1 MRYSELVVP
10 DSAITDLIK
19 QLEQLESTYTDAL
32 KKIRAEASQLQS
44 SLGKVSGATASGRE
58 AIEEYAAQTEMLSKR
73 YKELEAEY
81 NSLKA
86 AMVEL
91 QRQITVN
98 TAAERKGNQEM
109 QDTAARL
116 SAAQIEAR
124 SYRQEISSLTKGVKS
139 FSDLTE
145 KQQEQLAQLQTGL
158 KGAKTDVQQLN
169 RELGNQT
176 REMNT
181 ADGSINQMRA
191 QLRILNNT
199 YDNLSASV
207 RNSAAG
213 DATLQ
218 QIKKL
223 DAELKQLEANT
234 GRYQRNVGNYQ
245 SAFGMLGLS
254 VQQVARELPSLAV
267 NANTFF
273 LAISNNL
280 PMLADQIKR
289 SRDEYNELIKAQRN
303 GQRMNERAVPVW
315 RQLISSLLSWQ
326 TALVAGVTILSL
338 YGKEIINWISDLFKA
353 RNAIELTEEALNR
366 LGESTVK
373 YTSEISKERKEID
386 SLFKK
391 LQEAKKG
398 TTDYDE
404 AKTAILDKYGKYLQ
418 GLSDEISSLN
428 NVAAAYDAVTKAAT
442 ASAKARALDSAR
454 SNAETSY
461 NESVQELA
469 GNLIDELRGANY
481 RGTNTT
487 FSEQEATWLAQS
499 IISEIRENG
508 ILSEYTSGTLRN
520 LGTILTDSGNYSG
533 TAAGTINDL
542 IDRTKEY
549 RRELLIANSAFGDFR
564 NQFSQLSDK
573 ELRKALKA
581 LDEIEDV
588 LSSGRGA
595 RFTNKETGFEAEI
608 RNFRELDYYREQV
621 RQAMNDRNSQVREVI
636 DGGITVYGN
645 KSSSGRGGRGSQP
658 IDLTER
664 LNEQSLEA
672 QRSYEEARTAIME
685 DGIEKRRTEAMDAYN
700 KEVDSIRKQLADA
713 QKLLDANA
721 TAQGGVFSMADDNGR
736 MKKYVQLTAEQV
748 AQVQKMQDDLGNTLV
763 TKQSEY
769 NNTLE
774 TLDAEHQAEL
784 LKIMQEDIDL
794 RLQYVKKGSDEEL
807 QLLLERN
814 EKERQLALAQ
824 NRMKP
829 EGERQDEGGINARY
843 DVSAGIIQEDF
854 YMSRFDQE
862 QKLAES
868 EFALLQTTE
877 EQKTAFRLTQEKER
891 YEKILQL
898 NEQYGKQL
906 IDTEIQTYNNLIAG
920 IDKEL
925 NANKN
930 GVKQYGNIF
939 EMLGITIKDKDGNDI
954 TAPVSD
960 AINTVFDVA
969 KDALNT
975 WMEARLKAAEENV
988 RLADQEV
995 EEAQSRLDAERQAR
1009 ANGYANQVETA
1020 EKELQLKKKQ
1030 QQKALQQQRKIQA
1043 QQIALDSVMQ
1053 ASSMILA
1060 SANIWKTFTALPF
1073 GIGIPLAIAAIAT
1086 MWGSFLASRVKAM
1099 QLAKNPTGSGT
1110 ETYGEG
1116 TVELLQGGSH
1126 QSGRDIDLG
1135 RKPDG
1140 TRRRAEG
1147 GEFFAVI
1154 NKRNSRRYR
1163 SVIPDVIRSLNDGTF
1178 ANKYMH
1184 AYDTPLLTMPAA
1196 SSPADLS
1203 RLEKDVREIR
1213 QQNTRRYYVDGD
1225 GNTVMRYKNL
1235 TRTIRK

>member
-73 YKELEAEY
+73 YKELETEY

-98 TAAERKGNQEM
+98 TAAERKENQEM

-116 SAAQIEAR
+116 SATQIEAR

-145 KQQEQLAQLQTGL
+145 EQQKQLAQLQTGL
-158 KGAKTDVQQLN
+158 KGAKTEVQQLN

-234 GRYQRNVGNYQ
+234 GRYQRNVGNYS

-267 NANTFF
+267 NWNTFF

-280 PMLADQIKR
+280 PMLADQIQIANKN
-289 SRDEYNELIKAQRN
+289 YKELMAAQQQ
-303 GQRMNERAVPVW
+303 GQRLNERAVPVW
-315 RQLISSLLSWQ
+315 KQLISSLLSWQ
-326 TALVAGVTILSL
+326 TAMVAGITILSL
-338 YGKEIINWISDLFKA
+338 YGKDIIEWTKALILGRNAALSMNEVQKEVNNGMASGREEMLKTVDEVNKLQKAYNEASGNVRQQNKALNDFIEVVRSSTGAVISLADAERLLSDPKRLQEFANALNFKA
-353 RNAIELTEEALNR
+353 QMLAAQNLKIKKLAEAM
-366 LGESTVK
+366 E
-373 YTSEISKERKEID
+373 KEID
-386 SLFKK
+386 STDELSTGEKILANAIAPAWTQVWRIVGFSPEDEFKDVAGYVQKEQAAAARITAERAGQFEEQARKKYEESLKK
-391 LQEAKKG
+391 LGIDPNREEEDSGGKG
-398 TTDYDE
+398 T
-404 AKTAILDKYGKYLQ
+404 
-418 GLSDEISSLN
+418 
-428 NVAAAYDAVTKAAT
+428 
-442 ASAKARALDSAR
+442 
-454 SNAETSY
+454 
-461 NESVQELA
+461 
-469 GNLIDELRGANY
+469 
-481 RGTNTT
+481 
-487 FSEQEATWLAQS
+487 
-499 IISEIRENG
+499 
-508 ILSEYTSGTLRN
+508 
-520 LGTILTDSGNYSG
+520 
-533 TAAGTINDL
+533 
-542 IDRTKEY
+542 
-549 RRELLIANSAFGDFR
+549 
-564 NQFSQLSDK
+564 
-573 ELRKALKA
+573 
-581 LDEIEDV
+581 
-588 LSSGRGA
+588 
-595 RFTNKETGFEAEI
+595 
-608 RNFRELDYYREQV
+608 
-621 RQAMNDRNSQVREVI
+621 
-636 DGGITVYGN
+636 
-645 KSSSGRGGRGSQP
+645 GGRNNQP

-664 LNEQSLEA
+664 INEQTLEA
-672 QRSYEEARTAIME
+672 QRNYEEARTAIME

-700 KEVDSIRKQLADA
+700 KEVDTIRKQLADA

-736 MKKYVQLTAEQV
+736 MKRYVQLTAEQV

-763 TKQSEY
+763 AKQTEF

-824 NRMKP
+824 NKMKP
-829 EGERQDEGGINARY
+829 DGERQDEGGINARY

-854 YMSRFDQE
+854 YMRRFDQE

-906 IDTEIQTYNNLIAG
+906 IDTEIQTYKNLSAG

-954 TAPVSD
+954 TAPVTD

-995 EEAQSRLDAERQAR
+995 EEAQSTLDYERQLKLEGL
-1009 ANGYANQVETA
+1009 ANNVETA
-1020 EKELQLKKKQ
+1020 QKELQLKKQQ

-1043 QQIALDSVMQ
+1043 QQVALDSVMQ
-1053 ASSMILA
+1053 ASSMIVA
-1060 SANIWKTFTALPF
+1060 SANIWAAFSK
-1073 GIGIPLAIAAIAT
+1073 IPIAGPALAIAAIAT

-1163 SVIPDVIRSLNDGTF
+1163 NVIPDVIRSLNNGSF
-1178 ANKYMH
+1178 ADKYLH

-1213 QQNTRRYYVDGD
+1213 QQNARRYYVDGN
-1225 GNTVMRYKNL
+1225 GNTVMKYKNL
-1235 TRTIRK
+1235 TRTVRK

>member
-73 YKELEAEY
+73 YKELETEY

-145 KQQEQLAQLQTGL
+145 EQQKQLAQLQTGL

-234 GRYQRNVGNYQ
+234 GRYQRNVGNYS

-267 NANTFF
+267 NWNTFF

-280 PMLADQIKR
+280 PMLADQIQIANKN
-289 SRDEYNELIKAQRN
+289 YKELMAAQQQ
-303 GQRMNERAVPVW
+303 GQRLNERAVPVW
-315 RQLISSLLSWQ
+315 KQLISSLLSWQ
-326 TALVAGVTILSL
+326 TAMVAGITILSL
-338 YGKEIINWISDLFKA
+338 YGKDIIEWTKALILGRNAALSMNEVQKEVNNGMASGREEMLKTVDEVNKLQKAYNEASGNVRQQNKALNDFIEVVRSSTGAVISLADAERLLSDPKRLQEFANALNFKA
-353 RNAIELTEEALNR
+353 QMLAAQNLKIKKLAEAM
-366 LGESTVK
+366 E
-373 YTSEISKERKEID
+373 KEID
-386 SLFKK
+386 STDELSTGEKILANAIAPAWTQVWRIVGFSPEDEFKDVAGYVQKEQAAAARITAERAGQFEEQARKKYEESLKK
-391 LQEAKKG
+391 LGIDPNREEEDSGGKG
-398 TTDYDE
+398 T
-404 AKTAILDKYGKYLQ
+404 
-418 GLSDEISSLN
+418 
-428 NVAAAYDAVTKAAT
+428 
-442 ASAKARALDSAR
+442 
-454 SNAETSY
+454 
-461 NESVQELA
+461 
-469 GNLIDELRGANY
+469 
-481 RGTNTT
+481 
-487 FSEQEATWLAQS
+487 
-499 IISEIRENG
+499 
-508 ILSEYTSGTLRN
+508 
-520 LGTILTDSGNYSG
+520 
-533 TAAGTINDL
+533 
-542 IDRTKEY
+542 
-549 RRELLIANSAFGDFR
+549 
-564 NQFSQLSDK
+564 
-573 ELRKALKA
+573 
-581 LDEIEDV
+581 
-588 LSSGRGA
+588 
-595 RFTNKETGFEAEI
+595 
-608 RNFRELDYYREQV
+608 
-621 RQAMNDRNSQVREVI
+621 
-636 DGGITVYGN
+636 
-645 KSSSGRGGRGSQP
+645 GGRNNQP

-664 LNEQSLEA
+664 INEQTLEA
-672 QRSYEEARTAIME
+672 QRNYEEARTAIME

-700 KEVDSIRKQLADA
+700 KEIDTLRKQLADA

-736 MKKYVQLTAEQV
+736 MKRYVQLTAEQV
-748 AQVQKMQDDLGNTLV
+748 AQVQKMQDDLGSTLV
-763 TKQSEY
+763 AKQTGF

-784 LKIMQEDIDL
+784 LKIMQEGIDL

-824 NRMKP
+824 NKMKP
-829 EGERQDEGGINARY
+829 DGERQDEGGINARY
-843 DVSAGIIQEDF
+843 DVSEGIIQEDF

-906 IDTEIQTYNNLIAG
+906 TDTEIQTYKNLIAG

-954 TAPVSD
+954 TAPVTD

-988 RLADQEV
+988 RLADQDV
-995 EEAQSRLDAERQAR
+995 EEARSNLEYERQLR
-1009 ANGYANQVETA
+1009 LEGYANNVETA
-1020 EKELQLKKKQ
+1020 EKELQMKKRN

-1043 QQIALDSVMQ
+1043 QQVALDSVMQ
-1053 ASSMILA
+1053 ASSMIVA
-1060 SANIWKTFTALPF
+1060 SANIWAAFSK
-1073 GIGIPLAIAAIAT
+1073 IPIAGPALAIAAIAT

-1163 SVIPDVIRSLNDGTF
+1163 NVIPDVIRSLNNGSF
-1178 ANKYMH
+1178 ADKYLH

-1213 QQNTRRYYVDGD
+1213 QQNTRRYYVDGK
-1225 GNTVMRYKNL
+1225 GNTVMKYKNL
-1235 TRTIRK
+1235 TRTVRK

>member
-19 QLEQLESTYTDAL
+19 QLEQLESTYTEAL

-73 YKELEAEY
+73 YKELETEY

-98 TAAERKGNQEM
+98 TAAERKENQEM

-145 KQQEQLAQLQTGL
+145 EQQEQLAQLQTGL
-158 KGAKTDVQQLN
+158 KGAKTEVQQLN

-191 QLRILNNT
+191 QLRTLNNT

-234 GRYQRNVGNYQ
+234 GRYQRNVGNYS

-267 NANTFF
+267 NWNTFF

-280 PMLADQIKR
+280 PMLADQIQIANKN
-289 SRDEYNELIKAQRN
+289 YKELMAAQQQ
-303 GQRMNERAVPVW
+303 GQRLNERAVPVW
-315 RQLISSLLSWQ
+315 KQLISSLLSWQ
-326 TALVAGVTILSL
+326 TAMVAGITILSL
-338 YGKEIINWISDLFKA
+338 YGKDIIEWTKA
-353 RNAIELTEEALNR
+353 LILGRNAALSMNEVQKEVNNGMASGREEMLRTVDEVDKLQKAYNNASGNVKQQNKALNDFIEVVR
-366 LGESTVK
+366 NSTGAV
-373 YTSEISKERKEID
+373 ISLADAERMLSDPKHLQEFATALNYKAQMLAAQNLKIKKLAEAMEKEID
-386 SLFKK
+386 STDELSLGEKILTNAITPAWAQVWRIVGFSPEDEYKDIAGYVQKEQAAAARITAQRAGQLEEQARKSYEEYLKK
-391 LQEAKKG
+391 LGIDLNK
-398 TTDYDE
+398 DE
-404 AKTAILDKYGKYLQ
+404 EDN
-418 GLSDEISSLN
+418 S
-428 NVAAAYDAVTKAAT
+428 
-442 ASAKARALDSAR
+442 R
-454 SNAETSY
+454 S
-461 NESVQELA
+461 
-469 GNLIDELRGANY
+469 
-481 RGTNTT
+481 
-487 FSEQEATWLAQS
+487 
-499 IISEIRENG
+499 
-508 ILSEYTSGTLRN
+508 
-520 LGTILTDSGNYSG
+520 
-533 TAAGTINDL
+533 
-542 IDRTKEY
+542 
-549 RRELLIANSAFGDFR
+549 
-564 NQFSQLSDK
+564 
-573 ELRKALKA
+573 
-581 LDEIEDV
+581 
-588 LSSGRGA
+588 
-595 RFTNKETGFEAEI
+595 TG
-608 RNFRELDYYREQV
+608 
-621 RQAMNDRNSQVREVI
+621 
-636 DGGITVYGN
+636 G
-645 KSSSGRGGRGSQP
+645 GGRNNQP

-700 KEVDSIRKQLADA
+700 KEVDTIRKQLADA

-736 MKKYVQLTAEQV
+736 MKKYVQLTAAQV
-748 AQVQKMQDDLGNTLV
+748 AQVQKMQDDLGSTLV
-763 TKQSEY
+763 AKQTEF

-774 TLDAEHQAEL
+774 TLDAEHQTEL
-784 LKIMQEDIDL
+784 LKIMQEGIDL

-824 NRMKP
+824 NKMKP

-906 IDTEIQTYNNLIAG
+906 TDTEIQTYKNLIAG

-954 TAPVSD
+954 TAPVTD

-995 EEAQSRLDAERQAR
+995 EEAQSTLDYERQLKLEGL
-1009 ANGYANQVETA
+1009 ANNVETA
-1020 EKELQLKKKQ
+1020 QKELQLKKQQ

-1043 QQIALDSVMQ
+1043 QQVALDSVMQ
-1053 ASSMILA
+1053 ASSMIVA
-1060 SANIWKTFTALPF
+1060 SANIWAAFSK
-1073 GIGIPLAIAAIAT
+1073 IGVIGVPLAIAAIAT

-1163 SVIPDVIRSLNDGTF
+1163 NVIPDVIRSLNNGSF
-1178 ANKYMH
+1178 ADKYLH
-1184 AYDTPLLTMPAA
+1184 AYDTPLLTMPVA

-1213 QQNTRRYYVDGD
+1213 QQNTRRYYVDGN
-1225 GNTVMRYKNL
+1225 GNTVMKYKNL
-1235 TRTIRK
+1235 TRTVRK

>member
-73 YKELEAEY
+73 YKELETEY

-98 TAAERKGNQEM
+98 TAAERKENQEM

-145 KQQEQLAQLQTGL
+145 EQQKQLAQLQTGL
-158 KGAKTDVQQLN
+158 KGAKTEVQQFN

-234 GRYQRNVGNYQ
+234 GRYQRNVGNYS

-267 NANTFF
+267 NWNTFF

-280 PMLADQIKR
+280 PMLADQIQIANKN
-289 SRDEYNELIKAQRN
+289 YKELMAAQQQ
-303 GQRMNERAVPVW
+303 GQRLNERAVPVW
-315 RQLISSLLSWQ
+315 KQLISSLLSWQ
-326 TALVAGVTILSL
+326 TAMVAGITILSL
-338 YGKEIINWISDLFKA
+338 YGKDIIEWTKALILGRYAALSMNEVQKEVNNGMASGREEMLKTVDEVNKLQKAYNEASGNVRQQNKALNDFIEVVRSSTGAVISLADAERLLSDPKRLQEFANALNFKA
-353 RNAIELTEEALNR
+353 QMLAAQNLKIKKLAEAM
-366 LGESTVK
+366 E
-373 YTSEISKERKEID
+373 KEID
-386 SLFKK
+386 STDELSTGEKILANAIAPAWTQVWRIVGFSPEDEFKDVAGHVQKEQAAAARITAERAGQLEEQARKKYEESLKK
-391 LQEAKKG
+391 LGIDPNREEEDSGGKG
-398 TTDYDE
+398 T
-404 AKTAILDKYGKYLQ
+404 
-418 GLSDEISSLN
+418 
-428 NVAAAYDAVTKAAT
+428 
-442 ASAKARALDSAR
+442 
-454 SNAETSY
+454 
-461 NESVQELA
+461 
-469 GNLIDELRGANY
+469 
-481 RGTNTT
+481 
-487 FSEQEATWLAQS
+487 
-499 IISEIRENG
+499 
-508 ILSEYTSGTLRN
+508 
-520 LGTILTDSGNYSG
+520 
-533 TAAGTINDL
+533 
-542 IDRTKEY
+542 
-549 RRELLIANSAFGDFR
+549 
-564 NQFSQLSDK
+564 
-573 ELRKALKA
+573 
-581 LDEIEDV
+581 
-588 LSSGRGA
+588 
-595 RFTNKETGFEAEI
+595 
-608 RNFRELDYYREQV
+608 
-621 RQAMNDRNSQVREVI
+621 
-636 DGGITVYGN
+636 
-645 KSSSGRGGRGSQP
+645 GGRNNQP

-664 LNEQSLEA
+664 INEQTLEA
-672 QRSYEEARTAIME
+672 QRNYEEARTAIME

-700 KEVDSIRKQLADA
+700 KEVDTIRKQLADA

-736 MKKYVQLTAEQV
+736 MKKYVQLTAEQI
-748 AQVQKMQDDLGNTLV
+748 AQVQKMQDDLGSTLV
-763 TKQSEY
+763 AKQTEF
-769 NNTLE
+769 NNTLG

-784 LKIMQEDIDL
+784 LKIMQEGIDL

-824 NRMKP
+824 NKMKP
-829 EGERQDEGGINARY
+829 DGERQDEGGINARY

-906 IDTEIQTYNNLIAG
+906 TDTEIQTYKNLIAG

-954 TAPVSD
+954 TAPVTD

-988 RLADQEV
+988 RLADQDV
-995 EEAQSRLDAERQAR
+995 EEARSNLEYERQLR
-1009 ANGYANQVETA
+1009 LEGYANNVETA
-1020 EKELQLKKKQ
+1020 EKELQLKKQQ

-1043 QQIALDSVMQ
+1043 QQVALDSVMQ
-1053 ASSMILA
+1053 ASSMIVA
-1060 SANIWKTFTALPF
+1060 SANIWAAFSK
-1073 GIGIPLAIAAIAT
+1073 IPIAGPALAIAAIAT

-1163 SVIPDVIRSLNDGTF
+1163 NVIPDVIRSLNNGSF
-1178 ANKYMH
+1178 ADKYLH

-1213 QQNTRRYYVDGD
+1213 QQNTRRYYVDGN
-1225 GNTVMRYKNL
+1225 GNTVMKYKNL
-1235 TRTIRK
+1235 TRTVRK

>member
-280 PMLADQIKR
+280 PMLADQIQIANKNYK
-289 SRDEYNELIKAQRN
+289 DLMAAQQQ
-303 GQRMNERAVPVW
+303 GQRLNERAVPVW
-315 RQLISSLLSWQ
+315 KQLISTLFSWQ
-326 TALVAGVTILSL
+326 TALVAGITILSL
-338 YGKEIINWISDLFKA
+338 YGEDILDWIKDLFSAEKQIDATTKA
-353 RNAIELTEEALNR
+353 INSYARAVAEAQR
-366 LGESTVK
+366 EAVK
-373 YTSEISKERKEID
+373 EQTTARILYTITQDHTRSLKERTAAVDELQKRYPKY
-386 SLFKK
+386 FKN
-391 LQEAKKG
+391 
-398 TTDYDE
+398 
-404 AKTAILDKYGKYLQ
+404 
-418 GLSDEISSLN
+418 LSDEVILAGKASE
-428 NVAAAYDAVTKAAT
+428 AYKQLTNDILE
-442 ASAKARALDSAR
+442 SAKARSIEKQIQQIADERLKLEQANTADTAWTNRNRERALR
-454 SNAETSY
+454 AEENIRQGSLWT
-461 NESVQELA
+461 
-469 GNLIDELRGANY
+469 LITE
-481 RGTNTT
+481 
-487 FSEQEATWLAQS
+487 
-499 IISEIRENG
+499 
-508 ILSEYTSGTLRN
+508 
-520 LGTILTDSGNYSG
+520 
-533 TAAGTINDL
+533 
-542 IDRTKEY
+542 
-549 RRELLIANSAFGDFR
+549 
-564 NQFSQLSDK
+564 SDK
-573 ELRKALKA
+573 DTAREYLRRMRAM
-581 LDEIEDV
+581 
-588 LSSGRGA
+588 
-595 RFTNKETGFEAEI
+595 EAQEK
-608 RNFRELDYYREQV
+608 RLEELDIIEEDLMKRLD
-621 RQAMNDRNSQVREVI
+621 AIDLTNDSIVN
-636 DGGITVYGN
+636 GGR
-645 KSSSGRGGRGSQP
+645 SSRGGGRGSQP

-672 QRSYEEARTAIME
+672 QRNYEEARTAIME

-748 AQVQKMQDDLGNTLV
+748 AQVQKMQDDLGSTLV
-763 TKQSEY
+763 AKQSEY

-784 LKIMQEDIDL
+784 LKIMQEGIDL

-814 EKERQLALAQ
+814 EKERQLELAQ

-854 YMSRFDQE
+854 YMSRFEQE

-906 IDTEIQTYNNLIAG
+906 TDTEIQTYKNLIAG

-930 GVKQYGNIF
+930 GVKQYGNFF
-939 EMLGITIKDKDGNDI
+939 EWLGITIKDKDGNDI

-995 EEAQSRLDAERQAR
+995 EEAQSWLDAERQAR

-1020 EKELQLKKKQ
+1020 EKELQLKKQQ

-1053 ASSMILA
+1053 ASSMIVA
-1060 SANIWKTFTALPF
+1060 SANIWAAFSKIPF
-1073 GIGIPLAIAAIAT
+1073 AGPALAIAAIAT

>member
-19 QLEQLESTYTDAL
+19 QLEQLESTYTEAL
-32 KKIRAEASQLQS
+32 KKIRAEASQLQT

-73 YKELEAEY
+73 YKELETEY

-98 TAAERKGNQEM
+98 TAAERKENQEM

-158 KGAKTDVQQLN
+158 KGAKTEVQQLN

-191 QLRILNNT
+191 QLRTLNNT

-234 GRYQRNVGNYQ
+234 GRYQRNVGNYS

-267 NANTFF
+267 NWNTFF

-280 PMLADQIKR
+280 PMLADQIQIANKNYKDLMAAQQQGQR
-289 SRDEYNELIKAQRN
+289 LNEL
-303 GQRMNERAVPVW
+303 AVPVW
-315 RQLISSLLSWQ
+315 KQLISRLFSWQ
-326 TALVAGVTILSL
+326 TALVAGITILSL
-338 YGKEIINWISDLFKA
+338 YGEDILNWIKDMFSAEKQIDAATEAMNRYAKAFGDAQKEAVKEQTTLRILYNITQDQTRSIEERTTAVDELQKRYPKYFK
-353 RNAIELTEEALNR
+353 N
-366 LGESTVK
+366 
-373 YTSEISKERKEID
+373 
-386 SLFKK
+386 
-391 LQEAKKG
+391 
-398 TTDYDE
+398 
-404 AKTAILDKYGKYLQ
+404 
-418 GLSDEISSLN
+418 LSDEAILAGKASTAYQQLTKDIL
-428 NVAAAYDAVTKAAT
+428 AAA
-442 ASAKARALDSAR
+442 RAR
-454 SNAETSY
+454 SIEKEIQKIADERLQLERAITADTNWTRRNAKEADYGNAGETRYTTAGVEYKLLSDIALEY
-461 NESVQELA
+461 NRRIA
-469 GNLIDELRGANY
+469 AIDKANTRLTALRKIEGDLMKRLDASDLLNDIT
-481 RGTNTT
+481 G
-487 FSEQEATWLAQS
+487 S
-499 IISEIRENG
+499 G
-508 ILSEYTSGTLRN
+508 TSG
-520 LGTILTDSGNYSG
+520 G
-533 TAAGTINDL
+533 
-542 IDRTKEY
+542 DR
-549 RRELLIANSAFGDFR
+549 
-564 NQFSQLSDK
+564 
-573 ELRKALKA
+573 
-581 LDEIEDV
+581 
-588 LSSGRGA
+588 SGRSA
-595 RFTNKETGFEAEI
+595 
-608 RNFRELDYYREQV
+608 
-621 RQAMNDRNSQVREVI
+621 
-636 DGGITVYGN
+636 
-645 KSSSGRGGRGSQP
+645 QP

-700 KEVDSIRKQLADA
+700 KEVDTIRKQLADA

-736 MKKYVQLTAEQV
+736 MKRYVQLTAEQV
-748 AQVQKMQDDLGNTLV
+748 AQVQKMQDDLGSTLV
-763 TKQSEY
+763 AKQTEF

-784 LKIMQEDIDL
+784 LKIMQEGIDL

-824 NRMKP
+824 NKMKP
-829 EGERQDEGGINARY
+829 ESERQDEGGINARY

-862 QKLAES
+862 QKRAES

-906 IDTEIQTYNNLIAG
+906 TDTEIQTYKNLIAG

-954 TAPVSD
+954 TAPVTD

-995 EEAQSRLDAERQAR
+995 EEAQSTLDYERQLKLEGL
-1009 ANGYANQVETA
+1009 ANNVETA
-1020 EKELQLKKKQ
+1020 EKELQMKKRN

-1043 QQIALDSVMQ
+1043 QQIALDAAMQ

-1060 SANIWKTFTALPF
+1060 SANIWKTFSALPF

-1163 SVIPDVIRSLNDGTF
+1163 SVIPDVIRSLNDGSF
-1178 ANKYMH
+1178 ADKYLH

>member
-73 YKELEAEY
+73 YKELETEY

-98 TAAERKGNQEM
+98 TAAERKENQEM

-145 KQQEQLAQLQTGL
+145 EQQEQLAQLQTGL
-158 KGAKTDVQQLN
+158 KGAKTEVQQLN

-191 QLRILNNT
+191 QLRTLNNT

-234 GRYQRNVGNYQ
+234 GRYQRNVGNYS

-267 NANTFF
+267 NWNTFF

-280 PMLADQIKR
+280 PMLADQIQIANK
-289 SRDEYNELIKAQRN
+289 SYKELMAAQQQ
-303 GQRMNERAVPVW
+303 GQRLNERAVPVW
-315 RQLISSLLSWQ
+315 KQLISSLLSWQ
-326 TALVAGVTILSL
+326 TALVAGITILSL
-338 YGKEIINWISDLFKA
+338 YGKELIDFFKTFGNSGRYVMSAEEQLRNINERLKETDDGIGENIYSLKELQKEWNKLSSQKEQLQWIKDNRDEFDKLGISIDTVTEA
-353 RNAIELTEEALNR
+353 ENAFVDNTAAIVESFRLRAQAAAAQSLAEEKYREAIQKEEEAR
-366 LGESTVK
+366 LAEKTPTEGQV
-373 YTSEISKERKEID
+373 I
-386 SLFKK
+386 
-391 LQEAKKG
+391 
-398 TTDYDE
+398 
-404 AKTAILDKYGKYLQ
+404 KTALKIAVEYIG
-418 GLSDEISSLN
+418 SP
-428 NVAAAYDAVTKAAT
+428 NVWG
-442 ASAKARALDSAR
+442 
-454 SNAETSY
+454 SY
-461 NESVQELA
+461 TDTRLP
-469 GNLIDELRGANY
+469 D
-481 RGTNTT
+481 
-487 FSEQEATWLAQS
+487 
-499 IISEIRENG
+499 
-508 ILSEYTSGTLRN
+508 YTSGWEN
-520 LGTILTDSGNYSG
+520 ILPHQELQAEADAAREAADSYFEYAQAKKEAANQKLEDAGIRIRTSNRTGGGRSG
-533 TAAGTINDL
+533 T
-542 IDRTKEY
+542 
-549 RRELLIANSAFGDFR
+549 
-564 NQFSQLSDK
+564 
-573 ELRKALKA
+573 
-581 LDEIEDV
+581 
-588 LSSGRGA
+588 
-595 RFTNKETGFEAEI
+595 
-608 RNFRELDYYREQV
+608 
-621 RQAMNDRNSQVREVI
+621 
-636 DGGITVYGN
+636 
-645 KSSSGRGGRGSQP
+645 GGRGSQP

-672 QRSYEEARTAIME
+672 QRNYEEARTAIME

-700 KEVDSIRKQLADA
+700 KEVDTIRKQLADA

-748 AQVQKMQDDLGNTLV
+748 AQVKKMQDDLGSTLV
-763 TKQSEY
+763 TKQTEF

-784 LKIMQEDIDL
+784 LKIMQEGIDL

-824 NRMKP
+824 NKMKP
-829 EGERQDEGGINARY
+829 ESERQDEGGINARY
-843 DVSAGIIQEDF
+843 YVSAGIIQEDF

-906 IDTEIQTYNNLIAG
+906 TDTEIQTYKNLIAG

-954 TAPVSD
+954 TAPVTD

-995 EEAQSRLDAERQAR
+995 EEAQSTLDYERQLKLEGL
-1009 ANGYANQVETA
+1009 ANNVETA
-1020 EKELQLKKKQ
+1020 QKELQLKKQQ

-1043 QQIALDSVMQ
+1043 QQVALDSVMQ
-1053 ASSMILA
+1053 ASSMIVA
-1060 SANIWKTFTALPF
+1060 SANIWAAFSK
-1073 GIGIPLAIAAIAT
+1073 IGVIGVPLAIAAIAT

-1154 NKRNSRRYR
+1154 NKRSSRRYR
-1163 SVIPDVIRSLNDGTF
+1163 NVIPDVIRSLNNGSF
-1178 ANKYMH
+1178 ADKYLH

-1213 QQNTRRYYVDGD
+1213 QQNARRYYVDGN
-1225 GNTVMRYKNL
+1225 GNTVMKYKNL
-1235 TRTIRK
+1235 TRTVRK

>member
-19 QLEQLESTYTDAL
+19 QLEQLESTYTEAL
-32 KKIRAEASQLQS
+32 KKIRAEASQLQT

-73 YKELEAEY
+73 YKELETEY

-98 TAAERKGNQEM
+98 TAAERKENQEM

-158 KGAKTDVQQLN
+158 KGAKTEVQQLN

-191 QLRILNNT
+191 QLRTLNNT

-234 GRYQRNVGNYQ
+234 GRYQRNVGNYS

-267 NANTFF
+267 NWNTFF

-280 PMLADQIKR
+280 PMLADQIQIANKN
-289 SRDEYNELIKAQRN
+289 YKELMAAQQQ
-303 GQRMNERAVPVW
+303 GQRLNERAVPVW
-315 RQLISSLLSWQ
+315 KQLISSLLSWQ
-326 TALVAGVTILSL
+326 TALVAGITILSL
-338 YGKEIINWISDLFKA
+338 YGEDILNWIKDMFSAEKQIDAATEAMNRYAKAFGDAQKEAVKEQTTLRILYNITQDQTRSIEERTTAVDELQKRYPKYFK
-353 RNAIELTEEALNR
+353 N
-366 LGESTVK
+366 
-373 YTSEISKERKEID
+373 
-386 SLFKK
+386 
-391 LQEAKKG
+391 
-398 TTDYDE
+398 
-404 AKTAILDKYGKYLQ
+404 
-418 GLSDEISSLN
+418 LSDEAILAGKASTAYQQLTKDIL
-428 NVAAAYDAVTKAAT
+428 AAA
-442 ASAKARALDSAR
+442 RAR
-454 SNAETSY
+454 SIEKEIQKIADERLQLERAITADTNWTRRNAKEADYGNAGETRYTTAGVEYKLLSDIALEY
-461 NESVQELA
+461 NRRIA
-469 GNLIDELRGANY
+469 AIDKANTRLTALRKIEGDLMKRLDASDLLNDIT
-481 RGTNTT
+481 G
-487 FSEQEATWLAQS
+487 S
-499 IISEIRENG
+499 G
-508 ILSEYTSGTLRN
+508 TSGGGR
-520 LGTILTDSGNYSG
+520 
-533 TAAGTINDL
+533 
-542 IDRTKEY
+542 
-549 RRELLIANSAFGDFR
+549 
-564 NQFSQLSDK
+564 
-573 ELRKALKA
+573 
-581 LDEIEDV
+581 
-588 LSSGRGA
+588 SGRSA
-595 RFTNKETGFEAEI
+595 
-608 RNFRELDYYREQV
+608 
-621 RQAMNDRNSQVREVI
+621 
-636 DGGITVYGN
+636 
-645 KSSSGRGGRGSQP
+645 QP

-700 KEVDSIRKQLADA
+700 KEVDTIRKQLADA

-748 AQVQKMQDDLGNTLV
+748 AQVQKMQDDLGSTLV
-763 TKQSEY
+763 AKQTEF

-784 LKIMQEDIDL
+784 LKIMQEGIDL

-824 NRMKP
+824 NKMKP

-906 IDTEIQTYNNLIAG
+906 TDTEIQTYKNLIAG

-930 GVKQYGNIF
+930 GVKQYGNFF
-939 EMLGITIKDKDGNDI
+939 EWLGITIKDKDGNDI
-954 TAPVSD
+954 TAPVTD

-995 EEAQSRLDAERQAR
+995 EEAQSWLDAERQAR

-1073 GIGIPLAIAAIAT
+1073 GTGIPLAIAAIAT

-1163 SVIPDVIRSLNDGTF
+1163 NVIPDVIRSLNDGSF
-1178 ANKYMH
+1178 ADKYLH

>member
-73 YKELEAEY
+73 YKELETEY

-98 TAAERKGNQEM
+98 TAAERKENQEM

-124 SYRQEISSLTKGVKS
+124 SYRQEISSLTKGIKS

-145 KQQEQLAQLQTGL
+145 EQQEQLAQLQTGL
-158 KGAKTDVQQLN
+158 KGAKTEVQQLN

-191 QLRILNNT
+191 QLRTLNNT

-234 GRYQRNVGNYQ
+234 GRYQRNVGNYS

-267 NANTFF
+267 NWNTFF

-280 PMLADQIKR
+280 PMLADQIQIANKN
-289 SRDEYNELIKAQRN
+289 YKELMAAQQQ
-303 GQRMNERAVPVW
+303 GQRLNERAVPVW
-315 RQLISSLLSWQ
+315 KQLISSLLSWQ
-326 TALVAGVTILSL
+326 TAMVAGITILSL
-338 YGKEIINWISDLFKA
+338 YGKDIIEWTKA
-353 RNAIELTEEALNR
+353 LILGRNAALSMNEVQKEVNNGMASGREEMLRTVDEVDKLQKAYNNASGNVKQQNKALNDFIEVVR
-366 LGESTVK
+366 NSTGAV
-373 YTSEISKERKEID
+373 ISLADAERMLSDPKHLQEFATALNYKAQMLAAQNLKIKKLAEAMEKEID
-386 SLFKK
+386 STDELSLGEKILTNAITPAWAQVWRIVGFSPEDEYKDIAGYVQKEQAAAARITAQRAGQLEEQARKSYEEYLKK
-391 LQEAKKG
+391 LGIDLNK
-398 TTDYDE
+398 DE
-404 AKTAILDKYGKYLQ
+404 EDN
-418 GLSDEISSLN
+418 S
-428 NVAAAYDAVTKAAT
+428 
-442 ASAKARALDSAR
+442 R
-454 SNAETSY
+454 S
-461 NESVQELA
+461 
-469 GNLIDELRGANY
+469 
-481 RGTNTT
+481 
-487 FSEQEATWLAQS
+487 
-499 IISEIRENG
+499 
-508 ILSEYTSGTLRN
+508 
-520 LGTILTDSGNYSG
+520 
-533 TAAGTINDL
+533 
-542 IDRTKEY
+542 
-549 RRELLIANSAFGDFR
+549 
-564 NQFSQLSDK
+564 
-573 ELRKALKA
+573 
-581 LDEIEDV
+581 
-588 LSSGRGA
+588 
-595 RFTNKETGFEAEI
+595 TG
-608 RNFRELDYYREQV
+608 
-621 RQAMNDRNSQVREVI
+621 
-636 DGGITVYGN
+636 G
-645 KSSSGRGGRGSQP
+645 GGRNNQP

-700 KEVDSIRKQLADA
+700 KEVDTIRKQLADA

-748 AQVQKMQDDLGNTLV
+748 AQVQKMQDDLGSTLV
-763 TKQSEY
+763 AKQTEF

-784 LKIMQEDIDL
+784 LKIMQEGIDL

-824 NRMKP
+824 NKMKP

-906 IDTEIQTYNNLIAG
+906 TDTEIQTYKNLIAG

-954 TAPVSD
+954 TAPVTD

-995 EEAQSRLDAERQAR
+995 EEAQSTLDYERQLKLEGL
-1009 ANGYANQVETA
+1009 ANNVETA
-1020 EKELQLKKKQ
+1020 QKELQLKKQQ

-1043 QQIALDSVMQ
+1043 QQVALDSVMQ
-1053 ASSMILA
+1053 ASSMIVA
-1060 SANIWKTFTALPF
+1060 SANIWAAFSK
-1073 GIGIPLAIAAIAT
+1073 IPIAGPALAIAAIAT

-1099 QLAKNPTGSGT
+1099 QLAKNPTGGGT

-1163 SVIPDVIRSLNDGTF
+1163 NVIPDVIRSLNNGSF
-1178 ANKYMH
+1178 ADKYLH

-1196 SSPADLS
+1196 PSPADLS

-1213 QQNTRRYYVDGD
+1213 QQNTRRYYVDGN
-1225 GNTVMRYKNL
+1225 GNTVMKYKNL
-1235 TRTIRK
+1235 TRTVRK

>member
-32 KKIRAEASQLQS
+32 KKIRAEAAQLQT

-73 YKELEAEY
+73 YKELETEY

-98 TAAERKGNQEM
+98 TAAERKENQEM

-145 KQQEQLAQLQTGL
+145 EQQEQLAQLQTGL
-158 KGAKTDVQQLN
+158 KGAKTEVQQLN

-191 QLRILNNT
+191 QLRTLNNT

-234 GRYQRNVGNYQ
+234 GRYQRNVGNYS

-267 NANTFF
+267 NWNTFF

-280 PMLADQIKR
+280 PMLADQIQIANKN
-289 SRDEYNELIKAQRN
+289 YKELMAAQQQ
-303 GQRMNERAVPVW
+303 GQRLNERAVPVW
-315 RQLISSLLSWQ
+315 KQLISSLLSWQ
-326 TALVAGVTILSL
+326 TAMVAGITILSL
-338 YGKEIINWISDLFKA
+338 YGKDIIEWTKA
-353 RNAIELTEEALNR
+353 LILGRNAALSMNEVQKEVNNGMASGREEMLRTVDEVDKLQKAYNNASGNVKQQNKALNDFIEVVR
-366 LGESTVK
+366 NSTGAV
-373 YTSEISKERKEID
+373 ISLADAERMLSDPKHLQEFATALNYKAQMLAAQNLKIKKLAEAMEKEID
-386 SLFKK
+386 STDELSLGEKILTNAITPAWAQVWRIVGFSPEDEYKDIAGYVQKEQAAAARITAQRAGQLEEQARKSYEEYLKK
-391 LQEAKKG
+391 LGIDLNK
-398 TTDYDE
+398 DE
-404 AKTAILDKYGKYLQ
+404 EDN
-418 GLSDEISSLN
+418 S
-428 NVAAAYDAVTKAAT
+428 
-442 ASAKARALDSAR
+442 R
-454 SNAETSY
+454 S
-461 NESVQELA
+461 
-469 GNLIDELRGANY
+469 
-481 RGTNTT
+481 
-487 FSEQEATWLAQS
+487 
-499 IISEIRENG
+499 
-508 ILSEYTSGTLRN
+508 
-520 LGTILTDSGNYSG
+520 
-533 TAAGTINDL
+533 
-542 IDRTKEY
+542 
-549 RRELLIANSAFGDFR
+549 
-564 NQFSQLSDK
+564 
-573 ELRKALKA
+573 
-581 LDEIEDV
+581 
-588 LSSGRGA
+588 
-595 RFTNKETGFEAEI
+595 TG
-608 RNFRELDYYREQV
+608 
-621 RQAMNDRNSQVREVI
+621 
-636 DGGITVYGN
+636 G
-645 KSSSGRGGRGSQP
+645 GGRNNQP

-700 KEVDSIRKQLADA
+700 KEVDTIRKQLADA

-736 MKKYVQLTAEQV
+736 MKKYVQLTAAQV
-748 AQVQKMQDDLGNTLV
+748 AQVQKMQDDLGSTLV
-763 TKQSEY
+763 AKQTEF

-774 TLDAEHQAEL
+774 TLDAEHQTEL
-784 LKIMQEDIDL
+784 LKIMQEGIDL

-824 NRMKP
+824 NKMKP

-906 IDTEIQTYNNLIAG
+906 TDTEIQTYKNLIAG

-954 TAPVSD
+954 TAPVTD

-995 EEAQSRLDAERQAR
+995 EEAQSTLDYERQLKLEGL
-1009 ANGYANQVETA
+1009 ANNVETA
-1020 EKELQLKKKQ
+1020 QKELQLKKQQ

-1043 QQIALDSVMQ
+1043 QQVALDSVMQ
-1053 ASSMILA
+1053 ASSMIVA
-1060 SANIWKTFTALPF
+1060 SANIWAAFSK
-1073 GIGIPLAIAAIAT
+1073 IGVIGVPLAIAAIAT

-1163 SVIPDVIRSLNDGTF
+1163 NVIPDVIRSLNNGSF
-1178 ANKYMH
+1178 ADKYLH
-1184 AYDTPLLTMPAA
+1184 AYDTPLLTMPVA

-1213 QQNTRRYYVDGD
+1213 QQNTRRYYVDGN
-1225 GNTVMRYKNL
+1225 GNTVMKYKNL
-1235 TRTIRK
+1235 TRTVRK

>member
-19 QLEQLESTYTDAL
+19 QLEQLESTYTEAL

-124 SYRQEISSLTKGVKS
+124 SYRQEISSLAKGVKS

-145 KQQEQLAQLQTGL
+145 KQQEQLARLQTGL

-234 GRYQRNVGNYQ
+234 GRYQRNVGNYS

-280 PMLADQIKR
+280 PMLADQIQIANKNYK
-289 SRDEYNELIKAQRN
+289 DLMAAQQQ
-303 GQRMNERAVPVW
+303 GQRLNERAVPVW
-315 RQLISSLLSWQ
+315 KQLISTLFSWQ
-326 TALVAGVTILSL
+326 TALVAGITILSL
-338 YGKEIINWISDLFKA
+338 YGEDILNWISDLFRAKKQIDANTKA
-353 RNAIELTEEALNR
+353 INSYARAVAEAQR
-366 LGESTVK
+366 EAVK
-373 YTSEISKERKEID
+373 EQTTARILYTITQDHTRSLKERTAAVDELQKRYPKY
-386 SLFKK
+386 FKN
-391 LQEAKKG
+391 
-398 TTDYDE
+398 
-404 AKTAILDKYGKYLQ
+404 
-418 GLSDEISSLN
+418 LSDEAILAGEASE
-428 NVAAAYDAVTKAAT
+428 AYKQLTNDILE
-442 ASAKARALDSAR
+442 SAKARSIEKQIQQIADERLKLEQANTADTAWTDRNRERALR
-454 SNAETSY
+454 AEENIRQGSLWT
-461 NESVQELA
+461 
-469 GNLIDELRGANY
+469 LITE
-481 RGTNTT
+481 
-487 FSEQEATWLAQS
+487 
-499 IISEIRENG
+499 
-508 ILSEYTSGTLRN
+508 
-520 LGTILTDSGNYSG
+520 
-533 TAAGTINDL
+533 
-542 IDRTKEY
+542 
-549 RRELLIANSAFGDFR
+549 
-564 NQFSQLSDK
+564 SDK
-573 ELRKALKA
+573 DTAREYLRRMRAM
-581 LDEIEDV
+581 
-588 LSSGRGA
+588 
-595 RFTNKETGFEAEI
+595 EAQEK
-608 RNFRELDYYREQV
+608 RLEELDIIEADLMKRLD
-621 RQAMNDRNSQVREVI
+621 AIDLTNDSIVN
-636 DGGITVYGN
+636 GGR
-645 KSSSGRGGRGSQP
+645 SSRGGGRGSQP

-672 QRSYEEARTAIME
+672 QRNYEEARTAIME

-700 KEVDSIRKQLADA
+700 KEVDTIRKQLADA

-736 MKKYVQLTAEQV
+736 MKRYVQLTAEQV
-748 AQVQKMQDDLGNTLV
+748 AQVQKMQDDLGSTLV
-763 TKQSEY
+763 AKQTEF
-769 NNTLE
+769 NNTLG

-784 LKIMQEDIDL
+784 LKIMQEGIDL

-898 NEQYGKQL
+898 NEQFGRQL
-906 IDTEIQTYNNLIAG
+906 TDTEIQTYKNLIAG

-930 GVKQYGNIF
+930 GVKQYGNFF
-939 EMLGITIKDKDGNDI
+939 EWLGITIKDKDGNDI
-954 TAPVSD
+954 TAPVTD

-995 EEAQSRLDAERQAR
+995 EEAQSWLDAERQAR

-1053 ASSMILA
+1053 ASSMIVA
-1060 SANIWKTFTALPF
+1060 SANIWAAFSKIPF
-1073 GIGIPLAIAAIAT
+1073 AGPALAIAAIAT

-1154 NKRNSRRYR
+1154 NKRNSRRFR

-1178 ANKYMH
+1178 ANKYLH

>member
-19 QLEQLESTYTDAL
+19 QLEQLESTYTEAL
-32 KKIRAEASQLQS
+32 KKIRAEAAQLQT

-73 YKELEAEY
+73 YKELETEY

-98 TAAERKGNQEM
+98 TAAERKENQEM

-116 SAAQIEAR
+116 SAVQIEAR

-158 KGAKTDVQQLN
+158 KGAKTEVQQLN

-181 ADGSINQMRA
+181 ADGSINQMRG
-191 QLRILNNT
+191 QLRTLNNT

-234 GRYQRNVGNYQ
+234 GRYQRNVGNYS

-267 NANTFF
+267 NWNTFF

-280 PMLADQIKR
+280 PMLADQIQIANKN
-289 SRDEYNELIKAQRN
+289 YKELMAAQQQ
-303 GQRMNERAVPVW
+303 GQRLNERAVPVW
-315 RQLISSLLSWQ
+315 KQLISTLFSWQ
-326 TALVAGVTILSL
+326 TALVAGITILSL

-520 LGTILTDSGNYSG
+520 LGIILTDSGNYSG
-533 TAAGTINDL
+533 TAAGTINEL

-581 LDEIEDV
+581 LDEIEEV
-588 LSSGRGA
+588 LLSGRGA

-608 RNFRELDYYREQV
+608 RNFRELSYYREQV
-621 RQAMNDRNSQVREVI
+621 RQAMNDRNSRVQEVI
-636 DGGITVYGN
+636 GGGITVYGN
-645 KSSSGRGGRGSQP
+645 RSRNSGRGSQP

-700 KEVDSIRKQLADA
+700 KEVDTIRKQLADA

-748 AQVQKMQDDLGNTLV
+748 AQVQKMQDDLGSTLV
-763 TKQSEY
+763 TKQTEF

-784 LKIMQEDIDL
+784 LKIMQEGIDL

-824 NRMKP
+824 NKMKP
-829 EGERQDEGGINARY
+829 ESERQDEGGINARY

-877 EQKTAFRLTQEKER
+877 AQKTAFRLTQEKER

-906 IDTEIQTYNNLIAG
+906 TDTEIQTYKNLIAG

-954 TAPVSD
+954 TAPVTD

-975 WMEARLKAAEENV
+975 WMEARLKAAEESV

-995 EEAQSRLDAERQAR
+995 EEAQSTLDYERQLKLEGL
-1009 ANGYANQVETA
+1009 ANNVETA
-1020 EKELQLKKKQ
+1020 QKELQLKKQQ

-1043 QQIALDSVMQ
+1043 QQVALDSVMQ
-1053 ASSMILA
+1053 ASSMIVA
-1060 SANIWKTFTALPF
+1060 SANIWAAFSK
-1073 GIGIPLAIAAIAT
+1073 IPIAGPALAIAAIAT

-1154 NKRNSRRYR
+1154 NKRSSRRYR
-1163 SVIPDVIRSLNDGTF
+1163 NVIPDVIRSLNNGSF
-1178 ANKYMH
+1178 ADKYLH

-1213 QQNTRRYYVDGD
+1213 QQNTRRYYVDGN
-1225 GNTVMRYKNL
+1225 GNTVMKYKNL
-1235 TRTIRK
+1235 TRTVRK

>member
-19 QLEQLESTYTDAL
+19 QLEQLESTYTEAL

-98 TAAERKGNQEM
+98 TAAERKGNKEM

-124 SYRQEISSLTKGVKS
+124 SYRQEISSLAKGVKS

-145 KQQEQLAQLQTGL
+145 KQQEQLARLQTGL

-280 PMLADQIKR
+280 PMLADQIQIANKNYK
-289 SRDEYNELIKAQRN
+289 DLMAAQQQ
-303 GQRMNERAVPVW
+303 GQRLNERAVPVW
-315 RQLISSLLSWQ
+315 KQLISTLFSWQ
-326 TALVAGVTILSL
+326 TALVAGITILSL
-338 YGKEIINWISDLFKA
+338 YGEDILNWISDLFRAKKQIDANTKA
-353 RNAIELTEEALNR
+353 INSYARAVAEAQR
-366 LGESTVK
+366 EAVK
-373 YTSEISKERKEID
+373 EQTTARILYTITQDHTRSLKERTAAVDELQKRYPKY
-386 SLFKK
+386 FKN
-391 LQEAKKG
+391 
-398 TTDYDE
+398 
-404 AKTAILDKYGKYLQ
+404 
-418 GLSDEISSLN
+418 LSDEAILAGEASE
-428 NVAAAYDAVTKAAT
+428 AYKQLTNDILE
-442 ASAKARALDSAR
+442 SAKARSIEKQIQQIADERLKLEQANTADTAWTDRNRERALR
-454 SNAETSY
+454 AEENIRQGSLWT
-461 NESVQELA
+461 
-469 GNLIDELRGANY
+469 LITE
-481 RGTNTT
+481 
-487 FSEQEATWLAQS
+487 
-499 IISEIRENG
+499 
-508 ILSEYTSGTLRN
+508 
-520 LGTILTDSGNYSG
+520 
-533 TAAGTINDL
+533 
-542 IDRTKEY
+542 
-549 RRELLIANSAFGDFR
+549 
-564 NQFSQLSDK
+564 SDK
-573 ELRKALKA
+573 DTAREYLRRMRAM
-581 LDEIEDV
+581 
-588 LSSGRGA
+588 
-595 RFTNKETGFEAEI
+595 EAQEK
-608 RNFRELDYYREQV
+608 RLEELDIIEADLMKRLD
-621 RQAMNDRNSQVREVI
+621 AIDLTNDSIVN
-636 DGGITVYGN
+636 GGR
-645 KSSSGRGGRGSQP
+645 SSRGGGRGSQP

-672 QRSYEEARTAIME
+672 QRNYEEARTAIME

-700 KEVDSIRKQLADA
+700 KEVDTIRKQLADA

-736 MKKYVQLTAEQV
+736 MKRYVQLTAEQV

-784 LKIMQEDIDL
+784 LKIMQEGIDL

-898 NEQYGKQL
+898 NEQFGRQL
-906 IDTEIQTYNNLIAG
+906 TDTEIQTYKNLIAG

-930 GVKQYGNIF
+930 GVKQYGNFF
-939 EMLGITIKDKDGNDI
+939 EWLGITIKDKDGNDI
-954 TAPVSD
+954 TAPVTD

-995 EEAQSRLDAERQAR
+995 EEAQSWLDAERQAR

-1053 ASSMILA
+1053 ASSMIVA
-1060 SANIWKTFTALPF
+1060 SANIWAAFSKIPF
-1073 GIGIPLAIAAIAT
+1073 AGPALAIAAIAT

-1154 NKRNSRRYR
+1154 NKRNSRRFR

-1178 ANKYMH
+1178 ANKYLH

>member
-73 YKELEAEY
+73 YKELETEY

-98 TAAERKGNQEM
+98 TAAERKENQEM

-116 SAAQIEAR
+116 SAVQIEAR

-145 KQQEQLAQLQTGL
+145 EQQEQLAQLQTGL
-158 KGAKTDVQQLN
+158 KGAKTEVQQLN

-176 REMNT
+176 KETNA

-191 QLRILNNT
+191 QLRMLT
-199 YDNLSASV
+199 TAYDNMGVTV
-207 RNSAAG
+207 RNGVAG
-213 DATLQ
+213 QTTLQ
-218 QIKKL
+218 SIQKL
-223 DAELKQLEANT
+223 NAELMELEATT
-234 GRYQRNVGNYQ
+234 GRHQRNVGNYS

-267 NANTFF
+267 NWNTFF

-280 PMLADQIKR
+280 PMLADQIQIANKN
-289 SRDEYNELIKAQRN
+289 YKELMAAQQQ
-303 GQRMNERAVPVW
+303 GQRLNERAVPVW
-315 RQLISSLLSWQ
+315 KQLISSLLSWQ
-326 TALVAGVTILSL
+326 TAMVAGITILSL
-338 YGKEIINWISDLFKA
+338 YGKDIIEWTKA
-353 RNAIELTEEALNR
+353 LILGRNAALSMNEVQKEVNNGMASGREEMLKTVDEVNKLQKAYNEASGNVRQQNKALNDFIEVVRSSTGAVISLADAER
-366 LGESTVK
+366 LLSDPKHLQEFEAALNYK
-373 YTSEISKERKEID
+373 AQMLAAQNLKIKKLAEAMEKEID
-386 SLFKK
+386 STDELSTGEKILANAIAPAWTQVWRIVGFSPEDEFKDVAGYVQKEQAAAARITAERAGQFEEQARKKYEESLKK
-391 LQEAKKG
+391 LGIDPNREEEDSGGKG
-398 TTDYDE
+398 T
-404 AKTAILDKYGKYLQ
+404 
-418 GLSDEISSLN
+418 
-428 NVAAAYDAVTKAAT
+428 
-442 ASAKARALDSAR
+442 
-454 SNAETSY
+454 
-461 NESVQELA
+461 
-469 GNLIDELRGANY
+469 
-481 RGTNTT
+481 
-487 FSEQEATWLAQS
+487 
-499 IISEIRENG
+499 
-508 ILSEYTSGTLRN
+508 
-520 LGTILTDSGNYSG
+520 
-533 TAAGTINDL
+533 
-542 IDRTKEY
+542 
-549 RRELLIANSAFGDFR
+549 
-564 NQFSQLSDK
+564 
-573 ELRKALKA
+573 
-581 LDEIEDV
+581 
-588 LSSGRGA
+588 
-595 RFTNKETGFEAEI
+595 
-608 RNFRELDYYREQV
+608 
-621 RQAMNDRNSQVREVI
+621 
-636 DGGITVYGN
+636 
-645 KSSSGRGGRGSQP
+645 GGRNNQP

-664 LNEQSLEA
+664 INEQTLEA
-672 QRSYEEARTAIME
+672 QRNYEEARTAIME

-700 KEVDSIRKQLADA
+700 KEIDTLRKQLADA

-736 MKKYVQLTAEQV
+736 MKKYVQLTAEQI
-748 AQVQKMQDDLGNTLV
+748 AQVQKMQDDLGSTLV
-763 TKQSEY
+763 AKQTGF

-784 LKIMQEDIDL
+784 LKIMQEGIDL

-824 NRMKP
+824 NKMKP
-829 EGERQDEGGINARY
+829 DGERQDEGGINARY

-906 IDTEIQTYNNLIAG
+906 TDTEIETYKNLIAG

-954 TAPVSD
+954 TAPVTD

-995 EEAQSRLDAERQAR
+995 EEAQSTLDYERQLKLEGL
-1009 ANGYANQVETA
+1009 ANNVETA
-1020 EKELQLKKKQ
+1020 QKELQLKKQQ

-1043 QQIALDSVMQ
+1043 QQVALDSVMQ
-1053 ASSMILA
+1053 ASSMIVA
-1060 SANIWKTFTALPF
+1060 SANIWAAFSKL
-1073 GIGIPLAIAAIAT
+1073 GVIGPALAIAAIAT

-1163 SVIPDVIRSLNDGTF
+1163 NVIPDVIRSLNNGSF
-1178 ANKYMH
+1178 ADKYLH

-1213 QQNTRRYYVDGD
+1213 QQNTRRYYVDGN
-1225 GNTVMRYKNL
+1225 GNTVMKYKNL
-1235 TRTIRK
+1235 TRTVRK

>member
-19 QLEQLESTYTDAL
+19 QLEQLESTYTEAL

-73 YKELEAEY
+73 YKELETEY

-98 TAAERKGNQEM
+98 TAAERKENQEM

-145 KQQEQLAQLQTGL
+145 EQQEQLAQLQTGL
-158 KGAKTDVQQLN
+158 KGAKTEVQQLN

-191 QLRILNNT
+191 QLRTLNNT
-199 YDNLSASV
+199 YDNLSASI

-234 GRYQRNVGNYQ
+234 GRYQRNVGNYS

-267 NANTFF
+267 NWNTFF

-280 PMLADQIKR
+280 PMLADQIQIANKN
-289 SRDEYNELIKAQRN
+289 YKELMAAQQQ
-303 GQRMNERAVPVW
+303 GQRLNERAVPVW
-315 RQLISSLLSWQ
+315 KQLISSLLSWQ
-326 TALVAGVTILSL
+326 TAMVAGITILSL
-338 YGKEIINWISDLFKA
+338 YGKDIIEWTKA
-353 RNAIELTEEALNR
+353 LILGRNAALSMNEVQKEVNNGMASGREEMLRTVDEVDKLQKAYNNASGNVKQQNKALNDFIEVVR
-366 LGESTVK
+366 NSTGAV
-373 YTSEISKERKEID
+373 ISLADAERMLSDPKHLQEFATALNYKAQMLAAQNLKIKKLAEAMEKEID
-386 SLFKK
+386 STDELSLGEKILTNAITPAWAQVWRIVGFSPEDEYKDIAGYVQKEQAAAARITAQRAGQLEEQARKSYEEYLKK
-391 LQEAKKG
+391 LGIDLNK
-398 TTDYDE
+398 DE
-404 AKTAILDKYGKYLQ
+404 EDN
-418 GLSDEISSLN
+418 S
-428 NVAAAYDAVTKAAT
+428 
-442 ASAKARALDSAR
+442 R
-454 SNAETSY
+454 S
-461 NESVQELA
+461 
-469 GNLIDELRGANY
+469 
-481 RGTNTT
+481 
-487 FSEQEATWLAQS
+487 
-499 IISEIRENG
+499 
-508 ILSEYTSGTLRN
+508 
-520 LGTILTDSGNYSG
+520 
-533 TAAGTINDL
+533 
-542 IDRTKEY
+542 
-549 RRELLIANSAFGDFR
+549 
-564 NQFSQLSDK
+564 
-573 ELRKALKA
+573 
-581 LDEIEDV
+581 
-588 LSSGRGA
+588 
-595 RFTNKETGFEAEI
+595 TG
-608 RNFRELDYYREQV
+608 
-621 RQAMNDRNSQVREVI
+621 
-636 DGGITVYGN
+636 G
-645 KSSSGRGGRGSQP
+645 GGRNNQP

-700 KEVDSIRKQLADA
+700 KEVDTIRKQLADA

-748 AQVQKMQDDLGNTLV
+748 AQVQKMQDDLGSTLV
-763 TKQSEY
+763 AKQTEF

-774 TLDAEHQAEL
+774 TLDAEHQTEL
-784 LKIMQEDIDL
+784 LKIMQEGIDL

-824 NRMKP
+824 NKMKP

-906 IDTEIQTYNNLIAG
+906 TDTEIQTYKNLIAG

-954 TAPVSD
+954 TAPVTD

-995 EEAQSRLDAERQAR
+995 EEAQSTLDYERQLKLEGL
-1009 ANGYANQVETA
+1009 ANNVETA
-1020 EKELQLKKKQ
+1020 QKELQLKKQQ

-1043 QQIALDSVMQ
+1043 QQVALDSVMQ
-1053 ASSMILA
+1053 ASSMIVA
-1060 SANIWKTFTALPF
+1060 SANIWAAFSK
-1073 GIGIPLAIAAIAT
+1073 IGVIGVPLAIAAIAT

-1163 SVIPDVIRSLNDGTF
+1163 NVIPDVIRSLNNGSF
-1178 ANKYMH
+1178 ADKYLH

-1213 QQNTRRYYVDGD
+1213 QQNARRYYVDGN
-1225 GNTVMRYKNL
+1225 GNTVMKYKNL
-1235 TRTIRK
+1235 TRTVRK

>member
-19 QLEQLESTYTDAL
+19 QLEQLESTYTEAL
-32 KKIRAEASQLQS
+32 KKIRAEASQLQT

-58 AIEEYAAQTEMLSKR
+58 AIGGMASDAERLAAEYKKLQAAQSAVNVEIQRLRLERQEANRLAKATAQLLRSEEGSYNALSAQYTKNKIALNQMSEANKQTSAEFKR
-73 YKELEAEY
+73 LEAE
-81 NSLKA
+81 S
-86 AMVEL
+86 
-91 QRQITVN
+91 
-98 TAAERKGNQEM
+98 
-109 QDTAARL
+109 
-116 SAAQIEAR
+116 
-124 SYRQEISSLTKGVKS
+124 
-139 FSDLTE
+139 
-145 KQQEQLAQLQTGL
+145 
-158 KGAKTDVQQLN
+158 
-169 RELGNQT
+169 
-176 REMNT
+176 
-181 ADGSINQMRA
+181 
-191 QLRILNNT
+191 
-199 YDNLSASV
+199 
-207 RNSAAG
+207 
-213 DATLQ
+213 
-218 QIKKL
+218 KKL
-223 DAELKQLEANT
+223 YEQMNKLQVAT
-234 GRYQRNVGNYQ
+234 GRHQLNVGNYS

-267 NANTFF
+267 NWNTFF

-280 PMLADQIKR
+280 PMLADQIQIA
-289 SRDEYNELIKAQRN
+289 SRNYKDLITAQQQ
-303 GQRMNERAVPVW
+303 GQRLNERAVPVW
-315 RQLISSLLSWQ
+315 KQLISTLFSWQ

-338 YGKEIINWISDLFKA
+338 YGEEILDWISDLFSAKEQIDANTKA
-353 RNAIELTEEALNR
+353 INSYARAVAEAQRESIKEQTTARILYTITQDHTRSLEERTAAVDELQKR
-366 LGESTVK
+366 YPK
-373 YTSEISKERKEID
+373 Y
-386 SLFKK
+386 FKN
-391 LQEAKKG
+391 
-398 TTDYDE
+398 
-404 AKTAILDKYGKYLQ
+404 
-418 GLSDEISSLN
+418 LSDEAILAGDAADAYRRLMDNILN
-428 NVAAAYDAVTKAAT
+428 V
-442 ASAKARALDSAR
+442 AKARSIEKQIQQIA
-454 SNAETSY
+454 
-461 NESVQELA
+461 
-469 GNLIDELRGANY
+469 DERLKLQQANTADTAWTD
-481 RGTNTT
+481 RN
-487 FSEQEATWLAQS
+487 
-499 IISEIRENG
+499 RE
-508 ILSEYTSGTLRN
+508 R
-520 LGTILTDSGNYSG
+520 
-533 TAAGTINDL
+533 
-542 IDRTKEY
+542 
-549 RRELLIANSAFGDFR
+549 
-564 NQFSQLSDK
+564 
-573 ELRKALKA
+573 ALKA
-581 LDEIEDV
+581 SENIKQGSLWTLITEEDKDT
-588 LSSGRGA
+588 A
-595 RFTNKETGFEAEI
+595 KEYLRRIRAMEAQEK
-608 RNFRELDYYREQV
+608 RLEELDIIEEDLMKRLNAV
-621 RQAMNDRNSQVREVI
+621 DLTNDDIAN
-636 DGGITVYGN
+636 GG
-645 KSSSGRGGRGSQP
+645 GRRSGGRGSQP

-700 KEVDSIRKQLADA
+700 KEVDTIRKQLADA

-763 TKQSEY
+763 TKQTEF

-784 LKIMQEDIDL
+784 LKIMQEGIDL

-829 EGERQDEGGINARY
+829 EGERQDVGGINARY

-854 YMSRFDQE
+854 YMSRFEQE

-877 EQKTAFRLTQEKER
+877 EQKTQFRLQQEKER

-898 NEQYGKQL
+898 NEQFGRQL
-906 IDTEIQTYNNLIAG
+906 TDTEIETYKNLIAG
-920 IDKEL
+920 IDKEM
-925 NANKN
+925 NANRN
-930 GVKQYGNIF
+930 GIRKYGNIF
-939 EMLGITIKDKDGNDI
+939 ETLGITITDKDGNDI
-954 TAPVSD
+954 TPQVTD
-960 AINTVFDVA
+960 AIRTVYDVA
-969 KDALNT
+969 KDALET

-995 EEAQSRLDAERQAR
+995 EEAQSTLDYERQLKAEGL
-1009 ANGYANQVETA
+1009 ANNVETA
-1020 EKELQLKKKQ
+1020 QKELQLKKQQ

-1043 QQIALDSVMQ
+1043 QQVALDAAMQ
-1053 ASSMILA
+1053 ASSMIVA
-1060 SANIWKTFTALPF
+1060 SANIWKTFSALPF

-1163 SVIPDVIRSLNDGTF
+1163 NVIPDVIRSLNDGSF
-1178 ANKYMH
+1178 AGKYLH

-1225 GNTVMRYKNL
+1225 GNTVMKYKNL

>member
-73 YKELEAEY
+73 YKELETEY

-98 TAAERKGNQEM
+98 TAAERKENQEM

-145 KQQEQLAQLQTGL
+145 EQQEQLAQLQTGL
-158 KGAKTDVQQLN
+158 KGAKTEVQQLN

-234 GRYQRNVGNYQ
+234 GRYQRNVGNYS

-254 VQQVARELPSLAV
+254 VQQVARELPSLAI
-267 NANTFF
+267 NWNTFF

-280 PMLADQIKR
+280 PMLADQIQIANKN
-289 SRDEYNELIKAQRN
+289 YKELMAAQQQ
-303 GQRMNERAVPVW
+303 GQRLNERAVPVW
-315 RQLISSLLSWQ
+315 KQLISSLLSWQ
-326 TALVAGVTILSL
+326 TAMVAGITILSL
-338 YGKEIINWISDLFKA
+338 YGKDIIEWTKALILGRNAALSMNEVQKEVNNGMASGREEMLKTVDEVNKLQKAYNEASGNVRQQNKALNDFIEVVRSSTGAVISLADAERLLSDPKRLQEFANALNFKA
-353 RNAIELTEEALNR
+353 QMLAAQNLKIKKLAEAM
-366 LGESTVK
+366 E
-373 YTSEISKERKEID
+373 KEID
-386 SLFKK
+386 STDELSTGEKILANAIAPAWTQVWRIVGFSPEDEFKDVAGYVQKEQAAAARITAERAGQFEEQARKKYEESLKK
-391 LQEAKKG
+391 LGIDPNREEEDSGGKG
-398 TTDYDE
+398 T
-404 AKTAILDKYGKYLQ
+404 
-418 GLSDEISSLN
+418 
-428 NVAAAYDAVTKAAT
+428 
-442 ASAKARALDSAR
+442 
-454 SNAETSY
+454 
-461 NESVQELA
+461 
-469 GNLIDELRGANY
+469 
-481 RGTNTT
+481 
-487 FSEQEATWLAQS
+487 
-499 IISEIRENG
+499 
-508 ILSEYTSGTLRN
+508 
-520 LGTILTDSGNYSG
+520 
-533 TAAGTINDL
+533 
-542 IDRTKEY
+542 
-549 RRELLIANSAFGDFR
+549 
-564 NQFSQLSDK
+564 
-573 ELRKALKA
+573 
-581 LDEIEDV
+581 
-588 LSSGRGA
+588 
-595 RFTNKETGFEAEI
+595 
-608 RNFRELDYYREQV
+608 
-621 RQAMNDRNSQVREVI
+621 
-636 DGGITVYGN
+636 
-645 KSSSGRGGRGSQP
+645 GGRNNQP

-700 KEVDSIRKQLADA
+700 KEVDTIRKQLADA

-748 AQVQKMQDDLGNTLV
+748 AQVQKMQDDLGSTLV
-763 TKQSEY
+763 AKQTEF
-769 NNTLE
+769 NKTLE

-784 LKIMQEDIDL
+784 LKIMQEGIDL

-824 NRMKP
+824 NKMKP

-906 IDTEIQTYNNLIAG
+906 TDTEIQTYKNLIAG

-954 TAPVSD
+954 TAPVTD

-995 EEAQSRLDAERQAR
+995 EEAQSTLDYERQLKLEGL
-1009 ANGYANQVETA
+1009 ANNVETA
-1020 EKELQLKKKQ
+1020 QKELQLKKQQ

-1043 QQIALDSVMQ
+1043 QQVALDSVMQ
-1053 ASSMILA
+1053 ASSMIVA
-1060 SANIWKTFTALPF
+1060 SANIWAAFSK
-1073 GIGIPLAIAAIAT
+1073 IGVIGVPLAIAAIAT

-1163 SVIPDVIRSLNDGTF
+1163 NVIPDVIRSLNNGSF
-1178 ANKYMH
+1178 ADKYLH

-1213 QQNTRRYYVDGD
+1213 QQNTRRYYVDGN
-1225 GNTVMRYKNL
+1225 GNTVMKYKNL
-1235 TRTIRK
+1235 TRTVRK

>member
-73 YKELEAEY
+73 YKELETEY

-98 TAAERKGNQEM
+98 TAAERKENQEM

-145 KQQEQLAQLQTGL
+145 EQQKQLAQLQTGL

-234 GRYQRNVGNYQ
+234 GRYQRNVGNYS

-267 NANTFF
+267 NWNTFF

-280 PMLADQIKR
+280 PMLADQIQIANKN
-289 SRDEYNELIKAQRN
+289 YKELMAAQQQ
-303 GQRMNERAVPVW
+303 GQRLNERAVPVW
-315 RQLISSLLSWQ
+315 RQLISTLFSWQ

-338 YGKEIINWISDLFKA
+338 YGKELITFFKTLGNGGKYVMSAEEQLRNINERLKETDNGIGENIYSLKELQKEWNKLSSQKEQLQWIKDNRDEFDRLGISIETVSEAENAFIDNTKA
-353 RNAIELTEEALNR
+353 IVESFRLRAQAAAAQSLAEDKYREAIQKEEEARLAQQTPTEGQVAVTALKMAIEYAVNPQVWSGFGKYGPDDNLFTPGLPDYKTTVKTPYQELSEEAKAAR
-366 LGESTVK
+366 EAA
-373 YTSEISKERKEID
+373 D
-386 SLFKK
+386 SYFEYA
-391 LQEAKKG
+391 QAKK
-398 TTDYDE
+398 E
-404 AKTAILDKYGKYLQ
+404 AANQKLEDAGIR
-418 GLSDEISSLN
+418 IRSSH
-428 NVAAAYDAVTKAAT
+428 
-442 ASAKARALDSAR
+442 
-454 SNAETSY
+454 
-461 NESVQELA
+461 
-469 GNLIDELRGANY
+469 
-481 RGTNTT
+481 
-487 FSEQEATWLAQS
+487 
-499 IISEIRENG
+499 
-508 ILSEYTSGTLRN
+508 
-520 LGTILTDSGNYSG
+520 TDSG
-533 TAAGTINDL
+533 
-542 IDRTKEY
+542 
-549 RRELLIANSAFGDFR
+549 
-564 NQFSQLSDK
+564 
-573 ELRKALKA
+573 
-581 LDEIEDV
+581 
-588 LSSGRGA
+588 SGRG
-595 RFTNKETGFEAEI
+595 
-608 RNFRELDYYREQV
+608 
-621 RQAMNDRNSQVREVI
+621 
-636 DGGITVYGN
+636 
-645 KSSSGRGGRGSQP
+645 GGRGSQP

-700 KEVDSIRKQLADA
+700 KEVDTIRKQLADA

-736 MKKYVQLTAEQV
+736 MKRYVQLTAEQI
-748 AQVQKMQDDLGNTLV
+748 AQVQKMQDDLGSTLV
-763 TKQSEY
+763 AKQTEF

-784 LKIMQEDIDL
+784 LKIMQEGIDL

-824 NRMKP
+824 NKMKP

-906 IDTEIQTYNNLIAG
+906 TNTEIQTYKNLIAG

-925 NANKN
+925 SANKN

-954 TAPVSD
+954 TAPVTD

-995 EEAQSRLDAERQAR
+995 EEAQSTLDYERQLKLEGL
-1009 ANGYANQVETA
+1009 ANNVETA
-1020 EKELQLKKKQ
+1020 QKELQLKKQQ

-1043 QQIALDSVMQ
+1043 QQVALDSVMQ
-1053 ASSMILA
+1053 ASSMIVA
-1060 SANIWKTFTALPF
+1060 SANIWAAFSK
-1073 GIGIPLAIAAIAT
+1073 IGVIGVPLAIAAIAT

-1163 SVIPDVIRSLNDGTF
+1163 NVIPDVIRSLNNGSF
-1178 ANKYMH
+1178 ADKYLH

-1213 QQNTRRYYVDGD
+1213 QQNARRYYVDGN
-1225 GNTVMRYKNL
+1225 GNTVMKYKNL
-1235 TRTIRK
+1235 TRTVRK

>member
-73 YKELEAEY
+73 YKELETEY

-98 TAAERKGNQEM
+98 TAAERKENQEM

-158 KGAKTDVQQLN
+158 KGAKTEVQQLN

-181 ADGSINQMRA
+181 ADGSINQMRE

-199 YDNLSASV
+199 YDNLRASV

-234 GRYQRNVGNYQ
+234 GRYQRNVGNYS

-267 NANTFF
+267 NWNTFF

-280 PMLADQIKR
+280 PMLADQIQIANKN
-289 SRDEYNELIKAQRN
+289 YKELMAAQQQ
-303 GQRMNERAVPVW
+303 GQRLNERAVPVW
-315 RQLISSLLSWQ
+315 KQLISSLLSWQ
-326 TALVAGVTILSL
+326 TAMVAGITILSL
-338 YGKEIINWISDLFKA
+338 YGKDIIEWTKALILGRNAALSMNEVQKEVNNGMASGREEMLKTVDEVNKLQKAYNEASGNVRQQNKALNDFIEVVRSSTGAVISLADAERLLSDPKRLQEFANALNFKA
-353 RNAIELTEEALNR
+353 QMLAAQNLKIKKLAEAM
-366 LGESTVK
+366 E
-373 YTSEISKERKEID
+373 KEID
-386 SLFKK
+386 STDELSTGEKILANAIAPAWMQVWRIVGFSPEDEFKDVAGYVQKEQAAAARITAERAGQFEEQARKKYEESLKK
-391 LQEAKKG
+391 LGIDPNREEEDSGGKG
-398 TTDYDE
+398 T
-404 AKTAILDKYGKYLQ
+404 
-418 GLSDEISSLN
+418 
-428 NVAAAYDAVTKAAT
+428 
-442 ASAKARALDSAR
+442 
-454 SNAETSY
+454 
-461 NESVQELA
+461 
-469 GNLIDELRGANY
+469 
-481 RGTNTT
+481 
-487 FSEQEATWLAQS
+487 
-499 IISEIRENG
+499 
-508 ILSEYTSGTLRN
+508 
-520 LGTILTDSGNYSG
+520 
-533 TAAGTINDL
+533 
-542 IDRTKEY
+542 
-549 RRELLIANSAFGDFR
+549 
-564 NQFSQLSDK
+564 
-573 ELRKALKA
+573 
-581 LDEIEDV
+581 
-588 LSSGRGA
+588 
-595 RFTNKETGFEAEI
+595 
-608 RNFRELDYYREQV
+608 
-621 RQAMNDRNSQVREVI
+621 
-636 DGGITVYGN
+636 
-645 KSSSGRGGRGSQP
+645 GGRNNQP

-672 QRSYEEARTAIME
+672 QRNYEEARTAIME

-700 KEVDSIRKQLADA
+700 KEVDTIRKQLADA

-736 MKKYVQLTAEQV
+736 MKRYVQLTAEQI
-748 AQVQKMQDDLGNTLV
+748 AQVQKMQDDLGSTLV
-763 TKQSEY
+763 AKQTEF

-784 LKIMQEDIDL
+784 LKIMQEGIDL

-824 NRMKP
+824 NKMKP

-877 EQKTAFRLTQEKER
+877 EEKTRFRLQAER
-891 YEKILQL
+891 DRYQKILDL
-898 NEQYGKQL
+898 NSQYGKQL
-906 IDTEIQTYNNLIAG
+906 TGTEIQTYENLIKKLDQE
-920 IDKEL
+920 I
-925 NANKN
+925 NASKN
-930 GVKQYGNIF
+930 GIKQFDSIF
-939 EMLGITIKDKDGNDI
+939 DLLGFSIKDKDGNDI

-1053 ASSMILA
+1053 ASSMIVA
-1060 SANIWKTFTALPF
+1060 SANIWAAFSK
-1073 GIGIPLAIAAIAT
+1073 IPIAGPALAIAAIAT

-1163 SVIPDVIRSLNDGTF
+1163 NVIPDVIRSLNDGTF

>member
-73 YKELEAEY
+73 YKELETEY

-98 TAAERKGNQEM
+98 TAAERKENQEM

-158 KGAKTDVQQLN
+158 KGAKTEVQQLN

-191 QLRILNNT
+191 QLRTLNNT

-234 GRYQRNVGNYQ
+234 GRYQRNVGNYS

-267 NANTFF
+267 NWNTFF

-280 PMLADQIKR
+280 PMLADQIQIANKN
-289 SRDEYNELIKAQRN
+289 YKELMAAQQQ
-303 GQRMNERAVPVW
+303 GQRLNERAVPVW
-315 RQLISSLLSWQ
+315 KQLISSLLSWQ
-326 TALVAGVTILSL
+326 TAMVAGITILSL
-338 YGKEIINWISDLFKA
+338 YGKDIIEWTKA
-353 RNAIELTEEALNR
+353 LILGRNAALSMNEVQKEVNNGMASGREEMLRTVDEVDKLQKAYNNASGNVKQQNKALNDFIEVVR
-366 LGESTVK
+366 NSTGAV
-373 YTSEISKERKEID
+373 ISLADAERMLSDPKHLQEFATALNYKAQMLAAQNLKIKKLAEAMEKEID
-386 SLFKK
+386 STDELSLGEKILTNAITPAWAQVWRIVGFSPEDEYKDIAGYVQKEQAAAARITAKRAGQLEEQARKSYEEYLKK
-391 LQEAKKG
+391 LGIDLNK
-398 TTDYDE
+398 DE
-404 AKTAILDKYGKYLQ
+404 EDN
-418 GLSDEISSLN
+418 S
-428 NVAAAYDAVTKAAT
+428 
-442 ASAKARALDSAR
+442 R
-454 SNAETSY
+454 S
-461 NESVQELA
+461 
-469 GNLIDELRGANY
+469 
-481 RGTNTT
+481 
-487 FSEQEATWLAQS
+487 
-499 IISEIRENG
+499 
-508 ILSEYTSGTLRN
+508 
-520 LGTILTDSGNYSG
+520 
-533 TAAGTINDL
+533 
-542 IDRTKEY
+542 
-549 RRELLIANSAFGDFR
+549 
-564 NQFSQLSDK
+564 
-573 ELRKALKA
+573 
-581 LDEIEDV
+581 
-588 LSSGRGA
+588 
-595 RFTNKETGFEAEI
+595 TG
-608 RNFRELDYYREQV
+608 
-621 RQAMNDRNSQVREVI
+621 
-636 DGGITVYGN
+636 G
-645 KSSSGRGGRGSQP
+645 GGRNNQP

-700 KEVDSIRKQLADA
+700 KEVDTIRKQLADA

-748 AQVQKMQDDLGNTLV
+748 AQVQKMQDDLGSTLV
-763 TKQSEY
+763 AKQTEF

-829 EGERQDEGGINARY
+829 EGERQDEGGINAQF
-843 DVSAGIIQEDF
+843 DTSAGLIQEDF

-877 EQKTAFRLTQEKER
+877 EQKTQFRLQQEKER
-891 YEKILQL
+891 YEKISQL
-898 NEQYGKQL
+898 NEQFGRQL
-906 IDTEIQTYNNLIAG
+906 TDTEIETYKNLIAG
-920 IDKEL
+920 IDKEM
-925 NANKN
+925 NANRN
-930 GVKQYGNIF
+930 GIRKYGNIF
-939 EMLGITIKDKDGNDI
+939 ETLGITIKDKDGNDI
-954 TAPVSD
+954 TPQVTD
-960 AINTVFDVA
+960 AIRTVYDVA
-969 KDALNT
+969 KDALEK

-995 EEAQSRLDAERQAR
+995 EEAQSTLDYERQLR
-1009 ANGYANQVETA
+1009 LEGLANNVETA
-1020 EKELQLKKKQ
+1020 QKELQLKKQQ

-1043 QQIALDSVMQ
+1043 QQVALDAAMQ
-1053 ASSMILA
+1053 ASSMIVA
-1060 SANIWKTFTALPF
+1060 SANIWAVFTKLPF
-1073 GIGIPLAIAAIAT
+1073 GIGIPLAIAATAT

-1163 SVIPDVIRSLNDGTF
+1163 SVIPDVIRSLNDGSF
-1178 ANKYMH
+1178 AGKYLH

>member
-73 YKELEAEY
+73 YKELETEY

-98 TAAERKGNQEM
+98 TAAERKENQEM

-145 KQQEQLAQLQTGL
+145 EQQKQLAQLQTGL

-234 GRYQRNVGNYQ
+234 GRYQRNVGNYS

-267 NANTFF
+267 NWNTFF

-280 PMLADQIKR
+280 PMLADQIQIANKN
-289 SRDEYNELIKAQRN
+289 YKELMAAQQQ
-303 GQRMNERAVPVW
+303 GQRLNERAVPVW
-315 RQLISSLLSWQ
+315 KQLISSLLSWQ
-326 TALVAGVTILSL
+326 TAMVAGITILSL
-338 YGKEIINWISDLFKA
+338 YGKDIIEWTKALILGRNAALSMNEVQKEVNNGMASGREEMLRTVDEVDKLQKAYNEASGNVRQQNKALNDFIEVVRSSTGAVISLADAERLLSDPKRLQEFANALNFKA
-353 RNAIELTEEALNR
+353 QMLAAQNLKIKKLAEAM
-366 LGESTVK
+366 E
-373 YTSEISKERKEID
+373 KEID
-386 SLFKK
+386 STDELSTGEKILANAIAPAWTQVWRIVGFSPEDEFKDVAGYVQKEQAAAARITAERAGQFEEQARKKYEESLKK
-391 LQEAKKG
+391 LGIDPNREEEDSGGKG
-398 TTDYDE
+398 T
-404 AKTAILDKYGKYLQ
+404 
-418 GLSDEISSLN
+418 
-428 NVAAAYDAVTKAAT
+428 
-442 ASAKARALDSAR
+442 
-454 SNAETSY
+454 
-461 NESVQELA
+461 
-469 GNLIDELRGANY
+469 
-481 RGTNTT
+481 
-487 FSEQEATWLAQS
+487 
-499 IISEIRENG
+499 
-508 ILSEYTSGTLRN
+508 
-520 LGTILTDSGNYSG
+520 
-533 TAAGTINDL
+533 
-542 IDRTKEY
+542 
-549 RRELLIANSAFGDFR
+549 
-564 NQFSQLSDK
+564 
-573 ELRKALKA
+573 
-581 LDEIEDV
+581 
-588 LSSGRGA
+588 
-595 RFTNKETGFEAEI
+595 
-608 RNFRELDYYREQV
+608 
-621 RQAMNDRNSQVREVI
+621 
-636 DGGITVYGN
+636 
-645 KSSSGRGGRGSQP
+645 GGRNNQP

-664 LNEQSLEA
+664 INEQSLEA
-672 QRSYEEARTAIME
+672 QRNYEEARTAIME

-700 KEVDSIRKQLADA
+700 KEVDTIRKQLADA
-713 QKLLDANA
+713 RKLLEANA
-721 TAQGGVFSMADDNGR
+721 TAENGVFSMADDNGR
-736 MKKYVQLTAEQV
+736 MKRYVQLTAEQI
-748 AQVQKMQDDLGNTLV
+748 AQVQKMQDDLGSTLV
-763 TKQSEY
+763 AKQTAF
-769 NNTLE
+769 NDTLQQ
-774 TLDAEHQAEL
+774 LDAEHQAEL
-784 LKIMQEDIDL
+784 LKIMQEGIDL

-824 NRMKP
+824 NKMKP
-829 EGERQDEGGINARY
+829 DGERQDEGGINARY

-906 IDTEIQTYNNLIAG
+906 TDTEIQTYKNLIAG

-954 TAPVSD
+954 TAPVTD

-995 EEAQSRLDAERQAR
+995 EEAQSTLDYERQLKLEGL
-1009 ANGYANQVETA
+1009 ANNVETA
-1020 EKELQLKKKQ
+1020 QKELQLKKQQ

-1043 QQIALDSVMQ
+1043 QQVALDSVMQ
-1053 ASSMILA
+1053 ASSMIVA
-1060 SANIWKTFTALPF
+1060 SANIWAAFSK
-1073 GIGIPLAIAAIAT
+1073 IGAIGVPLAIAAIAT

-1163 SVIPDVIRSLNDGTF
+1163 NVIPDVIRSLNNGSF
-1178 ANKYMH
+1178 ADKYLH

-1196 SSPADLS
+1196 SSPTDLS

-1213 QQNTRRYYVDGD
+1213 QQNTRRYYVDGN
-1225 GNTVMRYKNL
+1225 GNTVMKYKNL
-1235 TRTIRK
+1235 TRTVRK

>member
-73 YKELEAEY
+73 YKELETEY

-98 TAAERKGNQEM
+98 TAAERKENQEM

-145 KQQEQLAQLQTGL
+145 EQQEQLAQLQTGL

-234 GRYQRNVGNYQ
+234 GRYQRNVGNYS

-267 NANTFF
+267 NWNTFF
-273 LAISNNL
+273 LAVSNNL
-280 PMLADQIKR
+280 PMLADQIQIANKN
-289 SRDEYNELIKAQRN
+289 YKELMAAQQQ
-303 GQRMNERAVPVW
+303 GQRLNERAVPVW
-315 RQLISSLLSWQ
+315 KQLISSLFSWQ
-326 TALVAGVTILSL
+326 TAMVAGITILSL
-338 YGKEIINWISDLFKA
+338 YGKDIIEWTKA
-353 RNAIELTEEALNR
+353 LILGRNAALSMNEVQKEVNNGMASGREEMLRTVDEVDKLQKAYNNASGNVKQQNKALNDFITVVR
-366 LGESTVK
+366 NSTGAV
-373 YTSEISKERKEID
+373 ISLADAERMLSDPKHLQEFATALNYKAQMLAAQNLKIKKLAEAMEKEID
-386 SLFKK
+386 STDELSLGEKILTNAITPAWAQVWRIVGFSPEDEYKDIAGYVQKEQAAAARITAQRAGQLEEQARKSYEEYLKK
-391 LQEAKKG
+391 LGIDLNK
-398 TTDYDE
+398 DE
-404 AKTAILDKYGKYLQ
+404 
-418 GLSDEISSLN
+418 
-428 NVAAAYDAVTKAAT
+428 
-442 ASAKARALDSAR
+442 
-454 SNAETSY
+454 
-461 NESVQELA
+461 
-469 GNLIDELRGANY
+469 
-481 RGTNTT
+481 
-487 FSEQEATWLAQS
+487 
-499 IISEIRENG
+499 
-508 ILSEYTSGTLRN
+508 
-520 LGTILTDSGNYSG
+520 
-533 TAAGTINDL
+533 
-542 IDRTKEY
+542 
-549 RRELLIANSAFGDFR
+549 
-564 NQFSQLSDK
+564 
-573 ELRKALKA
+573 
-581 LDEIEDV
+581 ED
-588 LSSGRGA
+588 
-595 RFTNKETGFEAEI
+595 TGG
-608 RNFRELDYYREQV
+608 
-621 RQAMNDRNSQVREVI
+621 ST
-636 DGGITVYGN
+636 GG
-645 KSSSGRGGRGSQP
+645 GGRNNQP

-700 KEVDSIRKQLADA
+700 KEVDTIRKQLADA

-736 MKKYVQLTAEQV
+736 MKKYVQLTAEQI
-748 AQVQKMQDDLGNTLV
+748 AQVQKMQDDLGSTLV
-763 TKQSEY
+763 AKQTEF

-774 TLDAEHQAEL
+774 TLDAEHQVEL

-794 RLQYVKKGSDEEL
+794 RLQYVRKGSDEEL

-824 NRMKP
+824 NKMKP

-877 EQKTAFRLTQEKER
+877 EEKTRFRLRAER
-891 YEKILQL
+891 DRYQKILDL
-898 NEQYGKQL
+898 NSQYGKQL
-906 IDTEIQTYNNLIAG
+906 IDTEIQTYENLI
-920 IDKEL
+920 KKL
-925 NANKN
+925 NQEINASKN
-930 GVKQYGNIF
+930 GVKQYGNFF

-954 TAPVSD
+954 TAPVTD

-995 EEAQSRLDAERQAR
+995 EEAQSTLDYERQLKLEGL
-1009 ANGYANQVETA
+1009 ANNVETA
-1020 EKELQLKKKQ
+1020 QKELQLKKQQ

-1043 QQIALDSVMQ
+1043 QQVALDSVMQ
-1053 ASSMILA
+1053 ASSMIVA
-1060 SANIWKTFTALPF
+1060 SANIWAAFSKIPF
-1073 GIGIPLAIAAIAT
+1073 AGPALAIAAIAT

-1163 SVIPDVIRSLNDGTF
+1163 NVIPDVIRSLNNGSF
-1178 ANKYMH
+1178 ADKYLH

-1213 QQNTRRYYVDGD
+1213 QQNARRYYVDGN
-1225 GNTVMRYKNL
+1225 GNTVMKYKNL
-1235 TRTIRK
+1235 TRTVRK

>member
-10 DSAITDLIK
+10 DSAIIDLIK
-19 QLEQLESTYTDAL
+19 QLEQLESTYTEAL

-98 TAAERKGNQEM
+98 TAAERKENQEM

-280 PMLADQIKR
+280 PMLADQIQR

-315 RQLISSLLSWQ
+315 KQLISTLLSWQ
-326 TALVAGVTILSL
+326 TALVAGITILSL
-338 YGKEIINWISDLFKA
+338 YGEDILNWIRDMFSAEKQIDANTKAINSYARAVAEAQREAVKEQTTARILYTITQDHTRSLEERTAAVDELQKRYPKYFK
-353 RNAIELTEEALNR
+353 N
-366 LGESTVK
+366 
-373 YTSEISKERKEID
+373 
-386 SLFKK
+386 
-391 LQEAKKG
+391 
-398 TTDYDE
+398 
-404 AKTAILDKYGKYLQ
+404 
-418 GLSDEISSLN
+418 LSDEAILAGEASE
-428 NVAAAYDAVTKAAT
+428 AYKQLTNDILE
-442 ASAKARALDSAR
+442 SAKARSIEKQIQQIADERLKLEQANTADTAWTDRNRERALRAEENIRQGSLWTLITESDKDTAREYLRRMRAMEAQEKRLEELDIIEADLMKRLDAIDLTNDSIVNGGR
-454 SNAETSY
+454 SS
-461 NESVQELA
+461 
-469 GNLIDELRGANY
+469 RG
-481 RGTNTT
+481 G
-487 FSEQEATWLAQS
+487 
-499 IISEIRENG
+499 G
-508 ILSEYTSGTLRN
+508 SGT
-520 LGTILTDSGNYSG
+520 
-533 TAAGTINDL
+533 
-542 IDRTKEY
+542 
-549 RRELLIANSAFGDFR
+549 
-564 NQFSQLSDK
+564 
-573 ELRKALKA
+573 
-581 LDEIEDV
+581 
-588 LSSGRGA
+588 
-595 RFTNKETGFEAEI
+595 
-608 RNFRELDYYREQV
+608 
-621 RQAMNDRNSQVREVI
+621 
-636 DGGITVYGN
+636 
-645 KSSSGRGGRGSQP
+645 QP

-700 KEVDSIRKQLADA
+700 KEVDTIRKQLADA

-721 TAQGGVFSMADDNGR
+721 TAHGGVFSMADDNGR
-736 MKKYVQLTAEQV
+736 MKRYVQLTAEQV

-854 YMSRFDQE
+854 YMNRFDQE

-898 NEQYGKQL
+898 NEQYGKRL
-906 IDTEIQTYNNLIAG
+906 IDTEIETYNNLIAG

-1053 ASSMILA
+1053 ASSMIVA
-1060 SANIWKTFTALPF
+1060 SANIWAAFSK
-1073 GIGIPLAIAAIAT
+1073 IPIAGPALAIAAIAT

-1154 NKRNSRRYR
+1154 NKRNSRRFR